1 MKELKLDL
9 DPVEHLLILQDLRK
23 NNKKEI
29 VIIEVQIEMGAVM
42 LEKAKKKDEITNKDK
57 KEDEPVGTEAVAIQ
71 MKIDA
76 FNAQRVEMYDGL
88 DFINKKID
96 EVSKGTKD

>member
-1 MKELKLDL
+1 MKELKLDIEQE
-9 DPVEHLLILQDLRK
+9 EHLKILEDLRK